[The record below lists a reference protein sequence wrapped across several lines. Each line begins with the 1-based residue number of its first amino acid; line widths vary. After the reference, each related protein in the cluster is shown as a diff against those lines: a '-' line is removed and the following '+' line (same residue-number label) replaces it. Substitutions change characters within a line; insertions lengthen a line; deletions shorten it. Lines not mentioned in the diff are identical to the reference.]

1 MKKKKLSLDQLKVNS
16 FVTGLEDGKK
26 QTAKGGNGLSEPY
39 TVCCFEDDSEGCTGR
54 LRCISYIPYVC

>member
-16 FVTGLEDGKK
+16 FVTGMEDEKK
-26 QTAKGGNGLSEPY
+26 QTAKGGDPNSAPY
-39 TVCCFEDDSEGCTGR
+39 TICCFIEDTEGCTGR